1 MKRLPPLPV
10 ALAALAI
17 LAVLGACGPKYRAGT
32 LEPEGGYPPS
42 VVDDRTLVQQITA
55 LDVEPSPGGV
65 IIRAQGLPPTQGWWN
80 AGLVNVT
87 DEKTPAGTLVY
98 EFRAR
103 PPLGAAAAGSAQSR
117 KIETAA
123 YANNIELEGI
133 RSITVKG
140 AQNSR
145 SARP

>member
-1 MKRLPPLPV
+1 MKRLPPLPAAFT
-10 ALAALAI
+10 ALAVLA
-17 LAVLGACGPKYRAGT
+17 ALGACGPKFRPGT

-42 VVDDRTLVQQITA
+42 VVDDRLLVQQVTA
-55 LDVEPSPGGV
+55 LEVEPSPGGV
-65 IIRAQGLPPTQGWWN
+65 IIRAQGLPPTQGWWD

-87 DEKTPAGTLVY
+87 DDKTPAGTMVY
-98 EFRAR
+98 DFRAR
-103 PPLGAAAAGSAQSR
+103 PPLGAAAVGTTQSR
-117 KIETAA
+117 KIETGA
-123 YANNIELEGI
+123 YANSIELEGI